1 MTQKCL
7 NAVPCEVR
15 HFLLI
20 KLTEQLDFF
29 ISCEEKTTI
38 IETIYS
44 AEELLM
50 AHLTQTVISERA
62 ENVISN
68 SKM

>member
-1 MTQKCL
+1 MTHKCL
-7 NAVPCEVR
+7 NTVSCEVR
-15 HFLLI
+15 RFLLI
-20 KLTEQLDFF
+20 KLTKQLDFF

-38 IETIYS
+38 IKAIYS

-68 SKM
+68 SEM

>member
-1 MTQKCL
+1 MTHKRL

-15 HFLLI
+15 RFLLI
-20 KLTEQLDFF
+20 ELTKQLDFF
-29 ISCEEKTTI
+29 ISCEERTTI
-38 IETIYS
+38 IKAIYS
-44 AEELLM
+44 AAELLM